1 MLNAAEN
8 GFPISGDLSMAL
20 RTPVAATAAVVL
32 AVAFQ
37 VSAHA
42 QGPLVPT
49 ALVED
54 VKGASA
60 GVQFMDY
67 VGNRQVIQLGP
78 QDVLVLSYLRSC
90 EHETITGGT
99 VTVGM
104 ERSTVQGG
112 RVARTTVACDG
123 GRIRL
128 TAQQASQSAASA
140 FRLQSADGLRTL
152 YGRTPV
158 VQLPRMLG
166 DDRVLLL
173 ARTDRRGERY
183 RLPINDA
190 AAGSF
195 YDLSRAKVR
204 LAPGG
209 TYDAS
214 IGSYKTTFRIDPKA
228 KSGSAPVV
236 SRLVRF
242 Q

>member
-1 MLNAAEN
+1 
-8 GFPISGDLSMAL
+8 MAL

-128 TAQQASQSAASA
+128 TAQQASQSA
-140 FRLQSADGLRTL
+140 DGLRTL